1 TDDER
6 SNLHNLSTKRQ
17 NKTSTLNFVTSMSS
31 SSWMLDATTLP
42 KLGCL
47 GQGHHGYISLVKTP
61 DGLLMAK
68 KTSHRKYSD
77 DLEKELRIL
86 HHFNSINFN
95 IVRPTSP
102 IIYYE
107 TMPVNVKICS
117 IYMEIAPHGS
127 LEDMMTKAGGR
138 LPENVVGYCTL
149 LILEGLKDLHKDG
162 YVHCD
167 LMPENILIFPTYTHG
182 ELCEL
187 KLADFGLAKEP
198 NGPNPLDGSLFQGN
212 PEYLAPEG
220 VGPRRIISSAVDIW
234 SLGIMVIEM
243 LGANVGGRNDY
254 LSETL
259 SPMAWDFVRKC
270 KVRDWEDRATAE
282 ELLSHPFVN
291 QSIGVPP
298 LEMLPVPHCLTDGVV
313 QGRFF

>member
-1 TDDER
+1 
-6 SNLHNLSTKRQ
+6 
-17 NKTSTLNFVTSMSS
+17 MSSRS
-31 SSWMLDATTLP
+31 SSWMLDPITLR

-47 GQGHHGYISLVKTP
+47 GQGEHGYISLVQTT

-68 KTSHRKYSD
+68 KTSLRKYSEN
-77 DLEKELRIL
+77 LEKEQRIL

-102 IIYYE
+102 IVYYE
-107 TMPVNVKICS
+107 TMPFNVKICS

-127 LEDMMTKAGGR
+127 LGDMIIKA
-138 LPENVVGYCTL
+138 EN
-149 LILEGLKDLHKDG
+149 
-162 YVHCD
+162 
-167 LMPENILIFPTYTHG
+167 MLIFPTYTHG

-198 NGPNPLDGSLFQGN
+198 NGPNPLDGSLFEGC
-212 PEYLAPEG
+212 PAYLAPEA
-220 VGPRRIISSAVDIW
+220 VGPCRIISSAVDIW
-234 SLGIMVIEM
+234 SLGVMVIEM
-243 LGANVGGRNDY
+243 LGVNGGGRNDY
-254 LSETL
+254 LSQTL
-259 SPMAWDFVRKC
+259 SSMAWDFVRKC
-270 KVRDWEDRATAE
+270 KVHDWESRATAE

-298 LEMLPVPHCLTDGVV
+298 FEMLPVPYCLTDGVV

>member
-1 TDDER
+1 
-6 SNLHNLSTKRQ
+6 
-17 NKTSTLNFVTSMSS
+17 MSS

-68 KTSHRKYSD
+68 KTSYRKYSD

-212 PEYLAPEG
+212 PEYLAPEA

-234 SLGIMVIEM
+234 SLGVMVIEM

-254 LSETL
+254 LSATL
-259 SPMAWDFVRKC
+259 SPTAWDFVRKC

-291 QSIGVPP
+291 QSIGIPP
-298 LEMLPVPHCLTDGVV
+298 FEMLPVPHCLTDGVV